1 MTTKNDYFQ
10 SLSKLSREFGTT
22 KDQDKLLHLIVSTAV
37 QTMKGKAASIFLMD
51 EEESEATARNVAVA
65 QVGLSD
71 NYIHAGTG
79 HAVKISPQLLQ
90 DGYIY
95 FHDATTDK
103 RLINHDAK
111 KAEGIGSILTVPV
124 MVKGKMLGIL
134 SLYTKEMRKFT
145 KDEIDFLSILAEQ
158 GGIAIENA
166 QLINK
171 LRNNSQI
178 FLNIAASISSSLDLK
193 TILQTLTKDVAKSL
207 DVKAAS
213 VRLLDS
219 DKQTLKLVASFGLSE
234 KYLNKGPIS
243 AEKSIAEALKG
254 KPVVINNASTDN
266 GVQYKK
272 EKKDEGIVS
281 ILCVPIKS
289 KNDVI
294 GVLRLYSNRQ
304 REFTEDDIILATA
317 VASQGGLAIQNAC
330 LYLTAQDD
338 LKDLKENI
346 WSHKLWF

>member
-1 MTTKNDYFQ
+1 MTTKKDYFK

-22 KDQDKLLHLIVSTAV
+22 KDQGKLLNLIVSSAV
-37 QTMKGKAASIFLMD
+37 KTMEGKAASIFLMD
-51 EEESEATARNVAVA
+51 EESPTSARNAAVA
-65 QVGLSD
+65 QVGLSE
-71 NYIHAGTG
+71 NYTHAGPG

-95 FHDATTDK
+95 FQDATTDK
-103 RLINHDAK
+103 RLMNHEAK

-134 SLYTKEMRKFT
+134 SLYTKEIRKFT
-145 KDEIDFLSILAEQ
+145 KDEIDFLTILAEQ

-166 QLINK
+166 QLIKK
-171 LRNNSQI
+171 LRNNSQT
-178 FLNIAASISSSLDLK
+178 FLHLAASISSSLDLK
-193 TILQTLTKDVAKSL
+193 TILQTLTEDVAQSL

-213 VRLLDS
+213 VRLLDN
-219 DKQTLKLVASFGLSE
+219 DKHTLKLVASFGLSE
-234 KYLNKGPIS
+234 RYLNKGPIS
-243 AEKSIAEALKG
+243 ADKSIAEALKG
-254 KPVVINNASTDN
+254 KPVVIRNAFTDKD
-266 GVQYKK
+266 VQYKQ

-294 GVLRLYSNRQ
+294 GVLRLYSDRP
-304 REFTEDDIILATA
+304 REFSEDEIILVTA
-317 VASQGGLAIQNAC
+317 MASQGGLAIQNAC
-330 LYLTAQDD
+330 LYLTVQDD
-338 LKDLKENI
+338 IKDLKENI

>member
-1 MTTKNDYFQ
+1 MTTKKDYFQ

-22 KDQDKLLHLIVSTAV
+22 KDQDKLLDLIVSSAV
-37 QTMKGKAASIFLMD
+37 KTMEGKAASIFLMD
-51 EEESEATARNVAVA
+51 EESKSSARNEAVA
-65 QVGLSD
+65 QVGLSE
-71 NYIHAGTG
+71 NYTHAGPG

-95 FHDATTDK
+95 FQDATTDK
-103 RLINHDAK
+103 RLMNHEAK

-134 SLYTKEMRKFT
+134 SLYTKEIRKFT
-145 KDEIDFLSILAEQ
+145 KDEIDFLTILAEQ

-166 QLINK
+166 QLIKK
-171 LRNNSQI
+171 LRNNSQT
-178 FLNIAASISSSLDLK
+178 FLHLAASISSSLDLK
-193 TILQTLTKDVAKSL
+193 TILQTLTEDVAQSL

-213 VRLLDS
+213 VRLLDN
-219 DKQTLKLVASFGLSE
+219 DKHTLKLVASFGLSE
-234 KYLNKGPIS
+234 RYLNKGPIS
-243 AEKSIAEALKG
+243 ADKSIAEALKG
-254 KPVVINNASTDN
+254 KPVVIRNAFTDKD
-266 GVQYKK
+266 VQYKQ

-294 GVLRLYSNRQ
+294 GVLRLYSDRP
-304 REFTEDDIILATA
+304 REFSEDEIILVTA
-317 VASQGGLAIQNAC
+317 MASQGGLAIQNAC
-330 LYLTAQDD
+330 LYLTVQDD
-338 LKDLKENI
+338 IKDLKENI

>member
-1 MTTKNDYFQ
+1 MTTKKDYFK

-22 KDQDKLLHLIVSTAV
+22 KDQGKLLNLIVSSAV
-37 QTMKGKAASIFLMD
+37 KTMEGKAASIFLMD
-51 EEESEATARNVAVA
+51 EESPTSARNAAVA
-65 QVGLSD
+65 QVGLSE
-71 NYIHAGTG
+71 NYTHAGPG

-95 FHDATTDK
+95 FQDATTDK
-103 RLINHDAK
+103 RLMNHEAK

-134 SLYTKEMRKFT
+134 SLYTKEIRKFT
-145 KDEIDFLSILAEQ
+145 KDEIDFLTILAEQ

-166 QLINK
+166 QLIKK
-171 LRNNSQI
+171 LRNNSQT
-178 FLNIAASISSSLDLK
+178 FLHLAASISSSLDLK
-193 TILQTLTKDVAKSL
+193 TILQTLTEDVAQSL

-213 VRLLDS
+213 VRLLDN
-219 DKQTLKLVASFGLSE
+219 DKHTLKLVASFGLSE
-234 KYLNKGPIS
+234 KYLNKGTIS
-243 AEKSIAEALKG
+243 ADKSIAEALKG
-254 KPVVINNASTDN
+254 KPVVIKNAFTDKD
-266 GVQYKK
+266 VQYKQ

-294 GVLRLYSNRQ
+294 GVLRLYSDRQ
-304 REFTEDDIILATA
+304 REFTEDEIILVTA
-317 VASQGGLAIQNAC
+317 MASQGGLAIQNAC
-330 LYLTAQDD
+330 LYLTVQDD
-338 LKDLKENI
+338 IKDLKENI